1 MARTLRLA
9 VTVVGDPT
17 AGSGWLGP
25 SLAHLRRTLD
35 AEGHDERVR
44 IECWVTAMTAETYA
58 DLLADPRAHHGD
70 EGPDRVDVL
79 AVPDL
84 RLARSLHEAA
94 APVVLLRSDE
104 DDPEVLTREL
114 LPLIFPGAGRG
125 GWRRRAGARR

>member
-1 MARTLRLA
+1 MARTLRIA

-35 AEGHDERVR
+35 AEQHDERVR
-44 IECWVTAMTAETYA
+44 IECWVTAMTAERYA
-58 DLLADPRAHHGD
+58 DLLADPRAHYGD

-84 RLARSLHEAA
+84 RLARSLHEAG

-104 DDPEVLTREL
+104 DDPQVLTRQL
-114 LPLIFPGAGRG
+114 LPLLQRTQEPITT
-125 GWRRRAGARR
+125 RRRARR